1 MSAIFFSFFFQTQWF
16 QVLGPEVEDGDMPR
30 FSIEP
35 RQKVG

>member
-1 MSAIFFSFFFQTQWF
+1 VIANFFSFFFRTLGF
-16 QVLGPEVEDGDMPR
+16 QVLGPRAEDGDMPR